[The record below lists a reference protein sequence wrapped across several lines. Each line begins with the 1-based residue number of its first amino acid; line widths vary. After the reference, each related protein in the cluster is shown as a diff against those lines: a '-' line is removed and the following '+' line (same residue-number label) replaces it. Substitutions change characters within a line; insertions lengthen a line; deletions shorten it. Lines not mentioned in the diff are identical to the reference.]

1 MNSAQA
7 TQTAKAN
14 GSQAV
19 QAVLQPGSEMRS
31 PQTRDANAT
40 PAPVVRSVGYGLPCA
55 KCKTYYKADLTV
67 CPVCKASERV
77 SPVATTL
84 PLAPVLSE
92 QTPDDAALEA
102 EREKF
107 LKEFK
112 SQVYASHTQ
121 INAAA
126 SFRCS
131 LESKHGEEFQEASV
145 CKDCYDQVHQRLDV
159 IEAALHM
166 DVKEAAQLIYD
177 AVWADP
183 SDPTKTYLNA
193 AHAILGELRN
203 RAGISAVLGPLQ
215 PLAD

>member
-7 TQTAKAN
+7 TQVGKVN

-19 QAVLQPGSEMRS
+19 QAVLSQGSEMR
-31 PQTRDANAT
+31 QGYDANTTAA
-40 PAPVVRSVGYGLPCA
+40 PAAKSVGYGLPCA
-55 KCKTYYKADLTV
+55 KCKTYYKADLTA
-67 CPVCKASERV
+67 CPVCKSSERV

-84 PLAPVLSE
+84 PLAPVLAE

-107 LKEFK
+107 LREFK

-131 LESKHGEEFQEASV
+131 LEHNHGEDFQEASV

-159 IEAALHM
+159 MEAALHI

-193 AHAILGELRN
+193 AHAILGELRR